1 MPRLVDILKEAGKK
15 FVKYELGL
23 NEIKVWKELRKE
35 TTRLKAKYGFSDWD
49 SYKAWRND
57 DGVSIND
64 KLHFKVHLDD
74 VGNVVRGLS
83 LKYAISAAEIG
94 LIVNQISP
102 QISKGDYLVAAGIA
116 TIILGIGESLKGVV
130 HVAHGDEYRTNNL
143 MIDAFGYHTKT
154 TT

>member
-1 MPRLVDILKEAGKK
+1 MPKLVDILKEAGKK

-94 LIVNQISP
+94 LMVYL
-102 QISKGDYLVAAGIA
+102 GDAGSAAV
-116 TIILGIGESLKGVV
+116 ILGIGEILKGVV
-130 HVAHGDEYRTNNL
+130 YVAHSDEYRLNNL
-143 MIDAFGYHTKT
+143 LIDAHMIDVHKDDSRD
-154 TT
+154 